1 MSINYLLLKNILIRN
16 ANALSGALIAGFPA
30 VTAWL
35 GFIHALERKV
45 RKKGFRPSGLIT
57 PVLSVTTA
65 IYNCMPNP
73 AE

>member
-1 MSINYLLLKNILIRN
+1 VSINYLLLKNILIRN

-45 RKKGFRPSGLIT
+45 FRPSGLIT
-57 PVLSVTTA
+57 LVLSVTTV
-65 IYNCMPNP
+65 IYNCMRNP
-73 AE
+73 EG